1 MEMEELVTVR
11 SFTQSIEYEMAKS
24 YLVSFGIECYGR
36 DEILNRDYA
45 NVNGGVKL
53 QVRSEQAEEAIK
65 LLMDAGYLKAEDF
78 EPSAEIKFVEK
89 VLNYFKRKE

>member
-1 MEMEELVTVR
+1 MEELVTVR
-11 SFTQSIEYEMAKS
+11 TFTRSIEFEMVKS
-24 YLVSFGIECYGR
+24 YLESFEIDCFGQ

-53 QVRSEQAEEAIK
+53 QVRSQQAEQAIK
-65 LLMDAGYLKAEDF
+65 LLIDGGYLKAEDF
-78 EPSAEIKFVEK
+78 EPSTEMKWVEK

>member
-1 MEMEELVTVR
+1 MEELVTVR
-11 SFTQSIEYEMAKS
+11 TFTQSIEFEMAKS
-24 YLVSFGIECYGR
+24 YLESFEIDCFGQ

-53 QVRSEQAEEAIK
+53 QVRSQQAEQAIK
-65 LLMDAGYLKAEDF
+65 LLIDGGYLKAEDF
-78 EPSAEIKFVEK
+78 EPSTEMKWVEK